1 MPTGEAHP
9 GISPPAE
16 PTSGPRGSAIG
27 AAIADIKLAHTV
39 FALPFAVLAAFLVAP
54 RGLDSG
60 GILWP
65 TFAGQLGVVVVCMVF
80 ARTWAMVVNR
90 LADHRFDRDNPR
102 TARRAIPA
110 GRLGVRQGWMVALG
124 AAALFWTSAGLFWV
138 FYGNP
143 WPAVLAVPVLG
154 WIALYSYTKRFT
166 MLCHLFLGSALAVS
180 PIAAAIAV
188 GGMDVFLGGGTS
200 TNAQGVPAVTLWVPR
215 AGASILLV
223 ALFVMLWV
231 AGFDVAYALQDLDF
245 DKRVGLRSIPARFG
259 VRGALW
265 VSRGLHLLAF
275 AALVMVA
282 RGGEFGPAFTVATI
296 AVGALL
302 VFEHTVLARRGI
314 AGLPMA
320 FFTVNGIISVTV
332 ALAGVADILMRSHP
346 APPYP

>member
-1 MPTGEAHP
+1 MSIGEAK
-9 GISPPAE
+9 AE
-16 PTSGPRGSAIG
+16 PMGGAPRAGALASALG
-27 AAIADIKLAHTV
+27 DIKLAHTV

-54 RGLDSG
+54 RGNEGAITWGAFS
-60 GILWP
+60 
-65 TFAGQLGVVVVCMVF
+65 GQLGLVVVCMVC

-90 LADHRFDRDNPR
+90 LADHRFDAANPR
-102 TARRAIPA
+102 TARRAIPG
-110 GRLGVRQGWMVALG
+110 GRVTVWQGWMVALA
-124 AAALFWTSAGLFWV
+124 AAALFWASAGLFWV
-138 FYGNP
+138 FYGNA
-143 WPAVLAVPVLG
+143 WPAMLAVPVLA

-188 GGMDVFLGGGTS
+188 GGMDVFLGGGTI
-200 TNAQGVPAVTLWVPR
+200 TNAQGLPAVTLWVPR

-245 DKRVGLRSIPARFG
+245 DKRVGLRSIPARLG

-265 VSRGLHLLAF
+265 VSRALHLAAF
-275 AALVMVA
+275 ASLVLVA
-282 RGGEFGPAFTVATI
+282 RSGEFGPAFTGATI

-302 VFEHTVLARRGI
+302 VFEHAVLARRGI

-332 ALAGVADILMRSHP
+332 ALAGVADILMR
-346 APPYP
+346 